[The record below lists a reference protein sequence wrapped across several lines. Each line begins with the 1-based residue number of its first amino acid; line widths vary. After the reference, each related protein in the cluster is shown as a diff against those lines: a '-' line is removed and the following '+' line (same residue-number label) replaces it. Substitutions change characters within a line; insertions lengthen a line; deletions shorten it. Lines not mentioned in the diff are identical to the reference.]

1 MNWRPALPALPL
13 RHQGPWC
20 RPSPG
25 PLEEQGVS
33 CRPLSRGLSWG
44 TAAPPA
50 GGPRRPA
57 HKPPGSSAATL
68 CAPGRREDKRELAAP
83 GGGHLHW
90 CLETELP
97 LKGGGQGGLQR
108 RAGPLRAP
116 APAPAASWARDEA
129 CGWQTQTRHLE
140 GHVRRQGPRDGPGL
154 RGDLR
159 WDGVASEVSVR
170 ARRGLEGW
178 GGQQLHPQAPR
189 EGLKAA
195 DGGLEQQVGYTL
207 ATSTP
212 RLPAHLSPGQAHRQL
227 TCQLKPRVDNSLPPH
242 TSPTWRRLHALP
254 LRTRRSVHTRLLEVF
269 GEKLRQR
276 QGAAAPPRGAL
287 GLLDQRLSRDP
298 TDGTRTQGGLR
309 QQVPDLVGRIT
320 VSNGSGSA
328 GAPSGA
334 AETPGRRGTDWAPC
348 GRPPALRA
356 QAGPK
361 PALRGRVL
369 RAPLPGPCR
378 CSPHSG
384 RRCSGTQAS

>member
-1 MNWRPALPALPL
+1 MNWRPAFPALPL
-13 RHQGPWC
+13 WHQGPWC

-83 GGGHLHW
+83 GGGHLYW

-97 LKGGGQGGLQR
+97 LKGGCQGGLQR

-116 APAPAASWARDEA
+116 APAPATSWAQDEA

-170 ARRGLEGW
+170 AWRGLEGW

-195 DGGLEQQVGYTL
+195 DGG
-207 ATSTP
+207 P
-212 RLPAHLSPGQAHRQL
+212 
-227 TCQLKPRVDNSLPPH
+227 
-242 TSPTWRRLHALP
+242 
-254 LRTRRSVHTRLLEVF
+254 
-269 GEKLRQR
+269 
-276 QGAAAPPRGAL
+276 
-287 GLLDQRLSRDP
+287 
-298 TDGTRTQGGLR
+298 
-309 QQVPDLVGRIT
+309 
-320 VSNGSGSA
+320 
-328 GAPSGA
+328 
-334 AETPGRRGTDWAPC
+334 
-348 GRPPALRA
+348 
-356 QAGPK
+356 
-361 PALRGRVL
+361 
-369 RAPLPGPCR
+369 
-378 CSPHSG
+378 
-384 RRCSGTQAS
+384 